1 MNMSGLKNK
10 IAQLQQDYYAINN
23 KKTFFKSAQKN
34 DCAAAIS
41 SHLDTDEL
49 IRHTIYNIPQT
60 NRIYFDYMIFKT
72 FATEHCF
79 ERIIDH
85 LMQTTENCIETYGSF
100 EMHVNWNTYTISAHE
115 RYKNIYPIFT
125 AKCLQSRFRFS
136 DNLTQMHVYNMPS
149 MIETISSVIR
159 PFIDTKII
167 SKIQMHQ
174 KNDSE
179 QRIHNLLHP
188 VR

>member
-1 MNMSGLKNK
+1 MNISGLKNK
-10 IAQLQQDYYAINN
+10 IARLQQDYYAINN

-79 ERIIDH
+79 VRIIDH
-85 LMQTTENCIETYGSF
+85 LMQITEDCIETYGSF

-125 AKCLQSRFRFS
+125 AKCSQSRFRFS